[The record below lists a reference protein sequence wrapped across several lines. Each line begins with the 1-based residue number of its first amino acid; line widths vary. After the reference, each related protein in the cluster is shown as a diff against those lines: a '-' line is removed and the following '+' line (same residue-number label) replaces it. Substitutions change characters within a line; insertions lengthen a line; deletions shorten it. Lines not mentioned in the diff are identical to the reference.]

1 MILPHHTYLEMDA
14 QASQAR
20 KSLILGQDFWHEK
33 AEEDLR
39 QRQCANLR
47 RMYTI
52 FTQREKIKFTE
63 HYYGMDVAA

>member
-1 MILPHHTYLEMDA
+1 MILSHHTYLEMDT
-14 QASQAR
+14 QASEAR

-47 RMYTI
+47 RMFQYT
-52 FTQREKIKFTE
+52 TQREKINFTK
-63 HYYGMDVAA
+63 YFYGFGATA